1 MQLMQLMNGQV
12 KTLLQLIS
20 PKGVLK
26 HRRSQEFNFE
36 GADFE
41 LCICKG

>member
-12 KTLLQLIS
+12 KTLLQLTS

-26 HRRSQEFNFE
+26 RRRSQEIDFE
-36 GADFE
+36 GADFD